1 MKKLKLF
8 FALILFAEN
17 LLAQPTWS
25 VTPSDFQYNMTM
37 ITELN
42 VNGTYLR
49 STNDVIGAFSGG
61 ICRGVAQPI
70 YNADRDK
77 YYAYLTVYS
86 NGPGDV
92 INFKVYDS
100 STGVET
106 NISRTITFAP
116 DASVGSQFQ
125 PLVVADPALRSEAE
139 LITFGFDGVT
149 YNALEIEGYT
159 LNFFIDSSTYDITQ
173 LDPIFTVSPGAK
185 VFINQIEQTSAVS
198 ETLDFSND
206 IVYQV
211 LSEDKTLLNEFTIT
225 VKEPVSTNTSAGSGG
240 ASISLGGGNVL
251 LGGATVITDV
261 VTVTAT
267 TTETILVSTGGGGGG
282 GGGSKNDPDFLITQS
297 DDTTIVSEDGLE
309 DIIVVNILSKPF
321 NDVVLD
327 IEVSDSTEVELS
339 SKRIIFNKDDWSTPQ
354 LLTVKGVDDELVD
367 GNSSTELRFFIV
379 DSLSYNPY
387 DKIDDKY
394 VTVLNID
401 DESLPNFML
410 SESENTTIV
419 NESGTT
425 DQIGISLTYPPSDEV
440 LIEVSS
446 IPSDEIELSV
456 TNLSFDSTNWNL
468 EQFITVKGI
477 DDEQDDGDQSVTI
490 TFEISSASSATEYL
504 EVPFQNIIVVN
515 ENIFNPPIVPIPVFY
530 KKDAVCYNG
539 GAIKV
544 LYGVDGTSVS
554 LNLNGQK
561 IAEKSIVN
569 GEVIFSDLDQGT
581 YVVGLNDTVK
591 IINVGLDE

>member
-1 MKKLKLF
+1 VKKLKLF

-211 LSEDKTLLNEFTIT
+211 MSEDKTLLNEFTIT

-282 GGGSKNDPDFLITQS
+282 GGSKNDPDFLITQS

-309 DIIVVNILSKPF
+309 DIIVVNILSKPYA
-321 NDVVLD
+321 DVVLD

-339 SKRIIFNKDDWSTPQ
+339 AKRIIFREDDWSTPQ

-387 DKIDDKY
+387 DNLDDKY
-394 VTVLNID
+394 ISVLNID
-401 DESLPNFML
+401 DESRPNFIL
-410 SESENTTIV
+410 SESGGSTLV
-419 NESGTT
+419 DESGTT
-425 DQIGISLTYPPSDEV
+425 DQIGVSLTYPPSDQV
-440 LIEVSS
+440 VVKVSS
-446 IPSDEIELSV
+446 TPSDEIELSV
-456 TNLSFDSTNWNL
+456 TNLIFNTTNWNA
-468 EQFITVKGI
+468 EQFITVKGL
-477 DDEQDDGDQSVTI
+477 DDRQDDGDQSITI
-490 TFEISSASSATEYL
+490 TFEISSASNAAEYL
-504 EVPFQNIIVVN
+504 DVSSQKIIVIN
-515 ENIFNPPIVPIPVFY
+515 KNIYDASMAPVYY

-544 LYGVDGTSVS
+544 VYAVDGTSVS
-554 LNLNGQK
+554 LNINGQK

-581 YVVGLNDTVK
+581 YVVGINDTVK